1 MAFVYILQSLGTGR
15 YYVGVTRELA
25 QRLAQHRDPANN
37 PCRWT
42 RGGGPWKRVFSMEFS
57 TIRQALRAEKFIK
70 RMKSKSFIEKLVS
83 GERKARRVRQTR
95 LAGIKSFNYV
105 GR

>member
-37 PCRWT
+37 PSRWT
-42 RGGGPWKRVFSMEFS
+42 RGGGPWKLVFSREP

-83 GERKARRVRQTR
+83 GERKLGAFDKPRPP
-95 LAGIKSFNYV
+95 G
-105 GR
+105 

>member
-1 MAFVYILQSLGTGR
+1 MAFVYILRSLGTGR

-37 PCRWT
+37 PSRWT
-42 RGGGPWKRVFSMEFS
+42 RGGGPWKLVFSMEFS
-57 TIRQALRAEKFIK
+57 TVRQALRAEKFIK

-83 GERKARRVRQTR
+83 GERKLGAFDKPRPP
-95 LAGIKSFNYV
+95 G
-105 GR
+105 